1 MTGPPRI
8 PDDPIGQGGAAGSTE
23 IPATPATPA
32 ADDDRV
38 AVLAAYF
45 RSNQGRF
52 TEDVL
57 ARKAEEA
64 AYTPTEIAAARS
76 LAQDRGTSGPTTS
89 GPRTNRGVVAAVAI
103 AYVLILYVAIS
114 GAAGISS
121 DVSGT
126 IALAGVLAGIVAWA
140 LLRNE
145 RPSLAQGLGCGVVLA
160 VTIPIVVI
168 VAIIGICVVAGT
180 YPSGG

>member
-1 MTGPPRI
+1 MSEPRL
-8 PDDPIGQGGAAGSTE
+8 PEEEPREGVEVTPTPS
-23 IPATPATPA
+23 TPATPGA
-32 ADDDRV
+32 EDDRV
-38 AVLAAYF
+38 AVLAAYL

-52 TEDVL
+52 TEEAL
-57 ARKAEEA
+57 ATKAQEA
-64 AYTPTEIAAARS
+64 GYTAAELSAARS
-76 LAQDRGTSGPTTS
+76 LAEDPGPAGPAAP

-103 AYVLILYVAIS
+103 AYVLILYLVIS
-114 GAAGISS
+114 GAAGVSS
-121 DVSGT
+121 DLSGT
-126 IALAGVLAGIVAWA
+126 VALVGILGGVVAWA

-145 RPSLAQGLGCGVVLA
+145 RPSLAQGIGCGVVLA